1 MKRDNPCAP
10 TKGKGGHAK
19 KTNKQSVPIT
29 WKTAKPYAIVSG
41 VVLVLAVAVTLL
53 LHGFVYGGH
62 VVVMYVD
69 GHPVT
74 RDELIFHM
82 RMERS
87 NVSNYFFMHH
97 EVNLNRESWTQEHG
111 GERPD
116 VMLRQRAKDSVTEA
130 KTVQILALENGIS
143 NDISYQAMQRE
154 RLELNEERRAAFE
167 AGEVLYG
174 VVEFVPMTHYL
185 QVMSNFRVRV
195 HEVLA
200 GEYVSVTEQQLR
212 DFYQAQYYFYNT
224 DGNITIAE
232 LFIPYLDRGM
242 EPTEMVRKTFD
253 EAWALISD
261 IYDRLQEG
269 EDFNELAMT
278 YTGELPF
285 EGVLAAESGRGRMV
299 GSLSRMVHAAYGLSD
314 GEFTQPFE
322 NGFGFSI
329 LKMIDSATE
338 VNIPF
343 EEAVQY
349 MYPIIMEHNVEE
361 FLRQRVEHA
370 EVVVRDF
377 VFSRVRIPG
386 HDN

>member
-1 MKRDNPCAP
+1 MK
-10 TKGKGGHAK
+10 KGTGRSPAK
-19 KTNKQSVPIT
+19 KAKRQRPQIT
-29 WKTAKPYAIVSG
+29 WKAARPFVILSG
-41 VVLVLAVAVTLL
+41 VVVILALVITLALY
-53 LHGFVYGGH
+53 GYVYGGH

-74 RDELIFHM
+74 RDEFVFHM

-97 EVNLNRESWTQEHG
+97 NVDLNRESWTRAHG

-116 VMLRQRAKDSVTEA
+116 DMLRERARHSVTET
-130 KTVQILALENGIS
+130 KTIQILALENGIS
-143 NDISYQAMQRE
+143 NDISYQAMQQE
-154 RLELNEERRAAFE
+154 RLELNRERRAAFE

-185 QVMSNFRVRV
+185 QVMSNFRTRV

-200 GEYVSVTEQQLR
+200 NEYALVTEEQLR
-212 DFYQAQYYFYNT
+212 DFYEEHYSFYNT

-232 LFIPYLDRGM
+232 LFIPYMVESG
-242 EPTEMVRKTFD
+242 EPTTTVHKTFD
-253 EAWALISD
+253 EAWELVSE
-261 IYDRLQEG
+261 IYDMLQDG
-269 EDFNELAMT
+269 ADFNELAMT

-285 EGVLAAESGRGRMV
+285 EGVFAAESGRGRMV
-299 GSLSRMVHAAYGLSD
+299 GSQARFIQAAAGLSE

-329 LKMIDSATE
+329 LKMIEAETM
-338 VNIPF
+338 VNVSF
-343 EEAVQY
+343 EEAIQY
-349 MYPIIMEHNVEE
+349 MYPIIMEHNIEE
-361 FLRQRVEHA
+361 LLRQRAENA
-370 EVVVRDF
+370 EVVVREF
-377 VFSRVRIPG
+377 AFNRVRIPG